1 MLVIMDMGKG
11 KLIQKLYLMLMRM
24 LHQMQM
30 LMLMPTMAII
40 DMATGHMGTLHM
52 AMDMDLVIYMGILM
66 AILTDTTMVMDM
78 VMACMDTMVT
88 MEREKLK
95 LTRKLYRMQ
104 KQMLMLM
111 QMLMQMLM
119 PIMDIMAM
127 ATLLTTMATGTMATL
142 HMAMDM
148 VWDTCMD
155 MAILTDTTMAMVMA
169 MACMATMVTMEKD
182 LLENSELS

>member
-1 MLVIMDMGKG
+1 
-11 KLIQKLYLMLMRM
+11 
-24 LHQMQM
+24 
-30 LMLMPTMAII
+30 
-40 DMATGHMGTLHM
+40 
-52 AMDMDLVIYMGILM
+52 
-66 AILTDTTMVMDM
+66 
-78 VMACMDTMVT
+78 MDTMVT

-104 KQMLMLM
+104 KQML
-111 QMLMQMLM
+111 MLMQMLM

-155 MAILTDTTMAMVMA
+155 MVILTDTTMAMVMA

-182 LLENSELS
+182 LLGNSELS